1 MKPHQNIKSIKN
13 KKTLISTFSVCCS
26 VFLFTIGQ
34 GATNPILPILVQDL
48 GATTSMTGFV
58 VGIFGAGRFLTNLP
72 AGLAAQKIGIKPI
85 LVIGPAIASL
95 GYYLTGYF
103 DSTPLILLS
112 RLITGLGGGI
122 HFVGAGIYLREIST
136 LENRGRI
143 LSLQTISIL
152 TGQTIGPII
161 GGYIGEKYG
170 LNSAFI
176 FASIALIIGIVL
188 ILTTVIE
195 PSVKKKNQTKNTNT
209 QKESLSNV
217 ILIFLKSG
225 LIPIGLM
232 TISTF
237 FHRSGGRFTVA
248 PLFIKYKGFTPSNIG
263 TFFSIT
269 SLSQLTSSSISG
281 YLVDKLGRK
290 TPIIPGVLIILIS
303 LFLFDKSDS
312 NQMLLYVAI
321 LFGLGEGL
329 LNASTNTLFADKA
342 PKGYEGVTMGLL
354 RTFGDLGFMIGPP
367 ILGFIIQKWNYTS
380 ALITDGVILLVF
392 STLVILFTTETKGLK
407 KNN

>member
-1 MKPHQNIKSIKN
+1 MKSDQNFKSIKN
-13 KKTLISTFSVCCS
+13 KKILISTFSVCCS

-72 AGLAAQKIGIKPI
+72 AGLVAQKIGIKPVLI
-85 LVIGPAIASL
+85 IGPAVASL

-195 PSVKKKNQTKNTNT
+195 PTVKKKNQTKNT
-209 QKESLSNV
+209 QKESLFNIV
-217 ILIFLKSG
+217 LIFLKSG
-225 LIPIGLM
+225 LIPIM
-232 TISTF
+232 P
-237 FHRSGGRFTVA
+237 H
-248 PLFIKYKGFTPSNIG
+248 
-263 TFFSIT
+263 SIARDVEYPP
-269 SLSQLTSSSISG
+269 SSI
-281 YLVDKLGRK
+281 
-290 TPIIPGVLIILIS
+290 
-303 LFLFDKSDS
+303 
-312 NQMLLYVAI
+312 
-321 LFGLGEGL
+321 
-329 LNASTNTLFADKA
+329 
-342 PKGYEGVTMGLL
+342 
-354 RTFGDLGFMIGPP
+354 
-367 ILGFIIQKWNYTS
+367 
-380 ALITDGVILLVF
+380 
-392 STLVILFTTETKGLK
+392 
-407 KNN
+407 